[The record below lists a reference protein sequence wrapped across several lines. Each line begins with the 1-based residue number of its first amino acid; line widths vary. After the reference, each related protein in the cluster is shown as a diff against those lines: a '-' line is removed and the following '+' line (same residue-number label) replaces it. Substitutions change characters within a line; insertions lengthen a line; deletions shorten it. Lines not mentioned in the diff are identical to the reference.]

1 MIFIEKENP
10 CSFFRFSFRAFLS
23 FYSMNAHVY
32 IDIDQGIY
40 KKNSKML
47 KRKKEKNY
55 MDFLIHKIQQI
66 LKRFAGTFNLLSTNL
81 LFQKNAEVENLM

>member
-1 MIFIEKENP
+1 
-10 CSFFRFSFRAFLS
+10 
-23 FYSMNAHVY
+23 MNAHVY

-55 MDFLIHKIQQI
+55 MDFLIHKIWQI
-66 LKRFAGTFNLLSTNL
+66 LKHFSRALGKLSANL
-81 LFQKNAEVENLM
+81 LFMRIAY